1 MFPDVF
7 CIRRKER
14 RRTMETEQVLVELKN
29 LKKYYPINKG
39 MLRHKQKGVVKA
51 VDDIDLK
58 IYKGE
63 TLGLIG
69 ESGCGK
75 STLSRVLLGLTEP
88 TSGEILFKGQTIGAH
103 NRKEFRRQA
112 QMIFQDPYSSL
123 DPRMSVERIIEEP
136 LRIHTNM
143 GKKEKK
149 RLVSSLLEKVSLSED
164 SLKKFPHEFSG
175 GQRQRI
181 GIARALALEPE
192 FVVCDEPVSALDVS
206 VQAQILNLFK
216 QMQKDFLLTYLFI
229 SHDMSVVRHM
239 SDRIAVMY
247 LGRIVEL
254 AEKRELFEHTL
265 HPYSIALMSAIPVPD
280 PTISVGSIRLKG
292 ELPSPLNPPPGCP
305 FQTRCSSVMQICRK
319 SCPSL
324 KETVPG
330 HFTACHLY
338 DDCEG
343 CS

>member
-1 MFPDVF
+1 M
-7 CIRRKER
+7 
-14 RRTMETEQVLVELKN
+14 LVELRH
-29 LKKYYPINKG
+29 LKKYYPVNKG
-39 MLRHKQKGVVKA
+39 MFSHRQKGVVKA
-51 VDDIDLK
+51 VDDVNLQ

-75 STLSRVLLGLTEP
+75 STLSRVLLGLTEA
-88 TSGEILFKGQTIGAH
+88 TAGEILFKGQPVDAK
-103 NRKEFRRQA
+103 NMKAFRRQA

-123 DPRMSVERIIEEP
+123 DPRMSVGRIIEEP
-136 LRIHTNM
+136 LRIHIDYS
-143 GKKEKK
+143 KKEKRDVVK
-149 RLVSSLLEKVSLSED
+149 SLLEKVSLPED

-181 GIARALALEPE
+181 GIARALALNPE

-216 QMQKDFLLTYLFI
+216 KMQKDFQLTYLFI

-247 LGRIVEL
+247 LGRVVEL
-254 AEKRELFEHTL
+254 ADKTALFKDTL
-265 HPYSIALMSAIPVPD
+265 HPYSVALMNAIPVPD
-280 PTISVGSIRLKG
+280 PSVPMGNLRLEG

-305 FQTRCSSVMQICRK
+305 FQTRCPNVMPKCKEQ
-319 SCPSL
+319 SPAL
-324 KETVPG
+324 KEVKPG
-330 HFTACHLY
+330 HYLACHLY

-343 CS
+343 

>member
-1 MFPDVF
+1 M
-7 CIRRKER
+7 
-14 RRTMETEQVLVELKN
+14 LVELRH
-29 LKKYYPINKG
+29 LKKYYPVNKG
-39 MLRHKQKGVVKA
+39 MFSHRQKGVVKA
-51 VDDIDLK
+51 VDDVNLQ

-75 STLSRVLLGLTEP
+75 STLSRVLLGLTEA
-88 TSGEILFKGQTIGAH
+88 TAGEILFKGQPVDVKNMKA
-103 NRKEFRRQA
+103 FRRQA

-123 DPRMSVERIIEEP
+123 DPRMSVGRIIEEP
-136 LRIHTNM
+136 LRIHTDYS
-143 GKKEKK
+143 KKEKRDVVK
-149 RLVSSLLEKVSLSED
+149 SLLEKVSLPED

-181 GIARALALEPE
+181 GIARALALNPE

-216 QMQKDFLLTYLFI
+216 KMQKDFQLTYLFI

-247 LGRIVEL
+247 LGRVVEL
-254 AEKRELFEHTL
+254 ADKTALFKDTL
-265 HPYSIALMSAIPVPD
+265 HPYSVALMNAIPVPD
-280 PTISVGSIRLKG
+280 PSVPMGNLRLEG

-305 FQTRCSSVMQICRK
+305 FQTRCPNVMPKCKEQ
-319 SCPSL
+319 SPAL
-324 KETVPG
+324 KEVKPG
-330 HFTACHLY
+330 HYLACHLY

-343 CS
+343 

>member
-1 MFPDVF
+1 M
-7 CIRRKER
+7 
-14 RRTMETEQVLVELKN
+14 LVELRH
-29 LKKYYPINKG
+29 LKKYYPVNKG
-39 MLRHKQKGVVKA
+39 MFSHRQKGVVKA
-51 VDDIDLK
+51 VDDVNLQ

-75 STLSRVLLGLTEP
+75 STLSRVLLGLTEA
-88 TSGEILFKGQTIGAH
+88 TAGEILFKGQPVDVKNMKA
-103 NRKEFRRQA
+103 FRRQA

-123 DPRMSVERIIEEP
+123 DPRMSVGRIIEEP
-136 LRIHTNM
+136 LRIHTDYS
-143 GKKEKK
+143 KKEKRDVVK
-149 RLVSSLLEKVSLSED
+149 SLLEKVSLPED

-181 GIARALALEPE
+181 GIARALALNPE

-216 QMQKDFLLTYLFI
+216 KMQKDFQLTYLFI

-247 LGRIVEL
+247 LGRVVEL
-254 AEKRELFEHTL
+254 ADKTVLFKDTL
-265 HPYSIALMSAIPVPD
+265 HPYSVALMNAIPVPD
-280 PTISVGSIRLKG
+280 PSVPMGNLRLEG

-305 FQTRCSSVMQICRK
+305 FQTRCPNVMPKCKEQ
-319 SCPSL
+319 SPAL
-324 KETVPG
+324 KEVKPG
-330 HFTACHLY
+330 HYLACHLY

-343 CS
+343 

>member
-1 MFPDVF
+1 
-7 CIRRKER
+7 
-14 RRTMETEQVLVELKN
+14 VLVELRH
-29 LKKYYPINKG
+29 LKKYYPVNKG
-39 MLRHKQKGVVKA
+39 MFSHRQKGVVKA
-51 VDDIDLK
+51 VDDVNLQ

-75 STLSRVLLGLTEP
+75 STLSRVLLGLTEA
-88 TSGEILFKGQTIGAH
+88 TAGEILFKGQPVDAK
-103 NRKEFRRQA
+103 NMKAFRRQA

-123 DPRMSVERIIEEP
+123 DPRMSVGRIIEEP
-136 LRIHTNM
+136 LRIHIDYS
-143 GKKEKK
+143 KKEKRDVVK
-149 RLVSSLLEKVSLSED
+149 SLLEKVSLPED

-181 GIARALALEPE
+181 GIARALALNPE

-216 QMQKDFLLTYLFI
+216 KMQKDFQLTYLFI

-247 LGRIVEL
+247 LGRVVEL
-254 AEKRELFEHTL
+254 ADKTALFKDTL
-265 HPYSIALMSAIPVPD
+265 HPYSVALMNAIPVPD
-280 PTISVGSIRLKG
+280 PSVPMGNLRLEG

-305 FQTRCSSVMQICRK
+305 FQTRCPNVMPKCKEQ
-319 SCPSL
+319 SPAL
-324 KETVPG
+324 KEVKPG
-330 HFTACHLY
+330 HYLACHLY

-343 CS
+343 

>member
-1 MFPDVF
+1 M
-7 CIRRKER
+7 
-14 RRTMETEQVLVELKN
+14 LVELN
-29 LKKYYPINKG
+29 RLKKYYPVNKG
-39 MLRHKQKGVVKA
+39 MLRHRQKGVVKA
-51 VDDIDLK
+51 VDDVSLK
-58 IYKGE
+58 VYKGE

-75 STLSRVLLGLTEP
+75 STLSRVLLGLTEA
-88 TSGEILFKGQTIGAH
+88 TGGEIFFRGETVNSQ
-103 NRKEFRRQA
+103 NRKAFRRQA

-123 DPRMSVERIIEEP
+123 DPRMSVGRIIEEP
-136 LRIHTNM
+136 LRIHTDFDRD
-143 GKKEKK
+143 KKQEVVKN
-149 RLVSSLLEKVSLSED
+149 LLKKVSLPED

-181 GIARALALEPE
+181 GIARALALNPE

-216 QMQKDFLLTYLFI
+216 QMQKDFCLTYLFI

-247 LGRIVEL
+247 LGRVVEL
-254 AEKRELFEHTL
+254 AEKRDLFEDTL
-265 HPYSIALMSAIPVPD
+265 HPYSVALMNAIPIPD
-280 PTISVGSIRLKG
+280 PSVPMGNVRLEG

-305 FQTRCSSVMQICRK
+305 FQTRCSKVMPVCREQ
-319 SCPSL
+319 SPAL
-324 KETVPG
+324 KEVKPG
-330 HFTACHLY
+330 HFAACHIY

-343 CS
+343 CL